1 MVHQEIDKTNN
12 QFSKILQ
19 INKLIIQMKNIKK
32 FANKINI
39 ILLIIT
45 TFFLFN
51 KESVFAIEYHVQ
63 KSESNEVKFISK
75 APIEDFEGVTSSIDG
90 YLKTNKDDFSEGEVY
105 FEVDLRKL
113 NSGIGLRDRHM
124 RENYLHTD
132 KYPYA
137 TFAGK
142 IYKSTKINE
151 NTIEVETNGK
161 FKVHGIEKDT
171 YIKATITTGAN
182 PNVKTSFFASLPD
195 HNIEV
200 PSLMFQKISDKMKV
214 TVDFNLKLAK

>member
-1 MVHQEIDKTNN
+1 MKILNKNNHNISLFLIIATIFVINTNN
-12 QFSKILQ
+12 ATS
-19 INKLIIQMKNIKK
+19 
-32 FANKINI
+32 
-39 ILLIIT
+39 
-45 TFFLFN
+45 
-51 KESVFAIEYHVQ
+51 IEYHVQ
-63 KSESNEVKFISK
+63 KGDKNEVKFISK

-90 YLKTNKDDFSEGEVY
+90 YLKTNKDDFSDGEVY

-137 TFAGK
+137 TYGGK
-142 IYKSTKINE
+142 IYKATKIND
-151 NTIEVETNGK
+151 NTFEVEANGK

-171 YIKATITTGAN
+171 YIKATITTGDN
-182 PNVKTSFFASLPD
+182 PNVKTTFYASLPD

-214 TVDFNLKLAK
+214 TVDFNLKPAK

>member
-1 MVHQEIDKTNN
+1 VKSLNNIKNKISIMLLIFTTMVLINTNN
-12 QFSKILQ
+12 S
-19 INKLIIQMKNIKK
+19 M
-32 FANKINI
+32 A
-39 ILLIIT
+39 
-45 TFFLFN
+45 
-51 KESVFAIEYHVQ
+51 VEYYVQ
-63 KSESNEVKFISK
+63 KGDNNEVKFISK
-75 APIEDFEGVTSSIDG
+75 APVEDFEGVTNSIDG
-90 YLKTNKDDFSEGEVY
+90 YLKSNKDDFSEGEVY

-113 NSGIGLRDRHM
+113 NTGIGLRDRHM

-137 TFAGK
+137 NYTGK
-142 IYKSTKINE
+142 IYKSTKIND
-151 NTIEVETNGK
+151 NSFEVEANGK

-171 YIKATITTGAN
+171 YIKATITTGAI
-182 PNVKTSFFASLPD
+182 PNVKTAFYASLPD